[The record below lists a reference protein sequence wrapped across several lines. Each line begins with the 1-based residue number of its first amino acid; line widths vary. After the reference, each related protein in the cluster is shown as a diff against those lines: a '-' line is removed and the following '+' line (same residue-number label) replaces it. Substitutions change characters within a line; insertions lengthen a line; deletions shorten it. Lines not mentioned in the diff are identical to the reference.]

1 MGCSAGGR
9 PWCGVVLLLLLLLLV
24 LSIFC
29 CCRWAAVPHV
39 VVVVAAAIVA
49 VVGWLHA
56 LDGWRL
62 KPTPLGLVRRRFFC
76 LPATVCAVPCMVC
89 IGLPTGYSTLRDCA
103 WLHLASH
110 VRLREAGLARLS
122 HARVVHA
129 VPPRMM
135 LGGEMA
141 LGFSPG
147 STESEYIFT
156 HCRTALCHAT
166 APPTWR
172 SGTRAERAI
181 AAARCERARKSEE
194 ERERECVYVIAAGW
208 AGVRARTGPVSRAL
222 TLSR

>member
-1 MGCSAGGR
+1 MLGWRTAVVR
-9 PWCGVVLLLLLLLLV
+9 RGVAAPLAAAAVHLLLL
-24 LSIFC
+24 
-29 CCRWAAVPHV
+29 
-39 VVVVAAAIVA
+39 
-49 VVGWLHA
+49 
-56 LDGWRL
+56 
-62 KPTPLGLVRRRFFC
+62 PLGRRAPCRRRRRRRRYRC
-76 LPATVCAVPCMVC
+76 RCWLAARTGWMEAEADAVGPGPATLFPSTCYCVCRAVY
-89 IGLPTGYSTLRDCA
+89 GLQWTSDRLQYCTLRDCA

-122 HARVVHA
+122 HVRVVHA

-181 AAARCERARKSEE
+181 AAARCERARKSKE
-194 ERERECVYVIAAGW
+194 ERERESVCV
-208 AGVRARTGPVSRAL
+208 
-222 TLSR
+222 